1 MKTTLTYFSEE
12 DSSCAAG
19 DMESFC
25 VTGLNNEITYIRV
38 LLSPQWGR
46 VAVWKFII

>member
-1 MKTTLTYFSEE
+1 MNTTLTYFREE
-12 DSSCAAG
+12 DSCCAAG

-25 VTGLNNEITYIRV
+25 VTRLNNKITYIHV

-46 VAVWKFII
+46 VAV